1 MSSKKQ
7 SAAAPTSVVTDPR
20 FIKVHNDPRFAR
32 NSKKKNKV
40 QLDTRFKAVLT
51 DKKFQS
57 VQGKYDKYGRR
68 VEKQDNDMK
77 KFYNVEGEDS
87 DDEDTG
93 EVASKKPSTA
103 AERRIAYLNKKARGE
118 LSGESSSSSSE
129 ESSDDDGDDIEE
141 DIEED
146 NEEED
151 IPLGDETKRFA
162 IMNCDW
168 SRMRAVD
175 LLALFQSF
183 LPAAGILHSVVVY
196 PSDFGLARMAD
207 EQKFGPQGLWA
218 DKPEKSG
225 DESDDESGDEIDEAD
240 PLGIKNS
247 AADADD
253 GFDKEKL
260 RRHELDKLKY
270 YYAVATFNSVSAASA
285 VFDACDGLEYETS
298 SNTLDLRF
306 VPNDVT
312 FNNPPKESAT
322 AVPDTYTPSIF
333 ATLALQNTELEC
345 TWDEGDGARVDKL
358 TRPANWKDLKD
369 DDFAAYV
376 AMSDE
381 DDAADKH
388 EDDLDAL
395 KLKYRKALLGSDADD
410 DDDSEGEEDGNK
422 KSKKTSSHA
431 DEFGDGD
438 MEMTFN
444 DSMDVLKAKQARD
457 AAANETPFEKYQ
469 REKKHE
475 KNVKKHEKR
484 VAGKA
489 AHAAQLD
496 TMKNAA
502 KTVKA
507 KAAAVGDGDV
517 EEDEEDKRDFDMK
530 FISKLEKHKDKKGK
544 RHKTAVDKL
553 KAHATGLQQGF
564 AFNATDNR
572 FAQLVTN
579 HPDYSLDPTDAR
591 FKRTEVG

>member
-1 MSSKKQ
+1 
-7 SAAAPTSVVTDPR
+7 
-20 FIKVHNDPRFAR
+20 
-32 NSKKKNKV
+32 
-40 QLDTRFKAVLT
+40 
-51 DKKFQS
+51 
-57 VQGKYDKYGRR
+57 
-68 VEKQDNDMK
+68 
-77 KFYNVEGEDS
+77 EGEDS

-196 PSDFGLARMAD
+196 PSDFGLARMVRLAD
-207 EQKFGPQGLWA
+207 EEKFGPQGLWA
-218 DKPEKSG
+218 DKPEKSD
-225 DESDDESGDEIDEAD
+225 DESGDESGDEIDEAD
-240 PLGIKNS
+240 PLGVKNS

-253 GFDKEKL
+253 GYDGM
-260 RRHELDKLKY
+260 
-270 YYAVATFNSVSAASA
+270 SPSA

-312 FNNPPKESAT
+312 FDNPPKEAAT
-322 AVPDTYTPSIF
+322 AVPDSYTPSIF

-422 KSKKTSSHA
+422 KKKTSSHA

-502 KTVKA
+502 KASKA
-507 KAAAVGDGDV
+507 KTPVVGDGDV
-517 EEDEEDKRDFDMK
+517 EEDEDEKRDFDMK

-591 FKRTEVG
+591 FKRT

>member
-1 MSSKKQ
+1 M
-7 SAAAPTSVVTDPR
+7 
-20 FIKVHNDPRFAR
+20 
-32 NSKKKNKV
+32 
-40 QLDTRFKAVLT
+40 
-51 DKKFQS
+51 
-57 VQGKYDKYGRR
+57 
-68 VEKQDNDMK
+68 
-77 KFYNVEGEDS
+77 
-87 DDEDTG
+87 G

-129 ESSDDDGDDIEE
+129 ESSDDDGDNADDIE

-146 NEEED
+146 NEEEG

-196 PSDFGLARMAD
+196 PSDFGLARMVRLAD

-218 DKPEKSG
+218 DKPEKSD
-225 DESDDESGDEIDEAD
+225 DESGDESGDEIDEAD
-240 PLGIKNS
+240 PLDIKNS

-253 GFDKEKL
+253 GYVLSFDKEKL

-312 FNNPPKESAT
+312 FDNPPKESAT
-322 AVPDTYTPSIF
+322 AVPDSYTPSIF

-410 DDDSEGEEDGNK
+410 DDSEGDDGNK
-422 KSKKTSSHA
+422 KKKTLSHA

-444 DSMDVLKAKQARD
+444 DSTDVLKAKQARD

-502 KTVKA
+502 KASKA
-507 KAAAVGDGDV
+507 KAAAAVGDGDV
-517 EEDEEDKRDFDMK
+517 EEDEDEKRDFDMK

-591 FKRTEVG
+591 FKRTEATDAIFETRRQLSSKPTQGLDKTDVVPQQSSEVNAIVANLKRKAAAAATSNKPT

>member
-1 MSSKKQ
+1 
-7 SAAAPTSVVTDPR
+7 
-20 FIKVHNDPRFAR
+20 
-32 NSKKKNKV
+32 
-40 QLDTRFKAVLT
+40 
-51 DKKFQS
+51 
-57 VQGKYDKYGRR
+57 
-68 VEKQDNDMK
+68 
-77 KFYNVEGEDS
+77 EGEDS

-196 PSDFGLARMAD
+196 PSDFGLARMV
-207 EQKFGPQGLWA
+207 P
-218 DKPEKSG
+218 
-225 DESDDESGDEIDEAD
+225 
-240 PLGIKNS
+240 
-247 AADADD
+247 
-253 GFDKEKL
+253 
-260 RRHELDKLKY
+260 
-270 YYAVATFNSVSAASA
+270 SA

-312 FNNPPKESAT
+312 FDNPPKEAAT

-422 KSKKTSSHA
+422 KKKTSSHA

-502 KTVKA
+502 KASKA
-507 KAAAVGDGDV
+507 KTPVVGDGDV
-517 EEDEEDKRDFDMK
+517 EEDEDEKRDFDMK

-591 FKRTEVG
+591 FKRT